1 MQKKYK
7 KLVASVAAVF
17 AASAMVMNAAFALA
31 PTAAIDGNVI
41 SAAYNHE
48 EAGFGTMVYLLN
60 AKVSDADTIDS
71 AYLGEHLVWAGAVTG
86 GTVSYTLPQDA
97 PYGAY
102 TVLFGADGLSD
113 LKSSRAAYVLYEEPG
128 VKARAV
134 SEIKGAATPGEM
146 AAAYQ
151 KYNNKAFMIDE
162 SILNANADMVFDLV
176 GQLGSD
182 ATAEDVAACVATAA
196 EYGAMRAMTEAEI
209 AKTLEENYKTLGL
222 DEDILLYSD
231 KVAASMVNG
240 LPGCTTITQI
250 QKLAKDSLAL
260 TALNEAVPSKFF
272 EVLKKYDTVFQV
284 TLSNRLDQLGAH
296 QYELTKQLADKE
308 YTAVDAVGSQVNQ
321 IINALYQKYYG
332 DGGSSGSGSIGSGGG
347 SGGSG
352 GIGSGGGNS
361 SVSGLIQPTVDQMND
376 NQNALAGNMLTDL
389 EGYDWAREAILALF
403 EDGILSGDGDGRFRP
418 GDGILREEFTKLLIT
433 AFCDGKTESKTLKFT
448 DVADAWYKPYIE
460 TAFAKGIVNGV
471 SEDTFGVGQYLT
483 REDAAVMLQRAAE
496 ATYHDITKKQT
507 LVGFTDQDSVS
518 DYAKIAVD
526 MLARAQIFN
535 GFEDGSFRP
544 QAQITRAEVA
554 KVIYGFVG
562 Q

>member
-7 KLVASVAAVF
+7 KLAASVAAVF

-97 PYGAY
+97 PYGVY

-196 EYGAMRAMTEAEI
+196 EYSAMKTMTEAEI

-222 DEDILLYSD
+222 DGDILLYSD
-231 KVAASMVNG
+231 KVAARMASG
-240 LPGCTTITQI
+240 LPNCTTVSQI

-272 EVLKKYDTVFQV
+272 EVLKKYDAVFQV
-284 TLSNRLDQLGAH
+284 TLSNRLDQLGEH

-332 DGGSSGSGSIGSGGG
+332 DGGSGGSGGG
-347 SGGSG
+347 GNRG
-352 GIGSGGGNS
+352 GISSGGGNS
-361 SVSGLIQPTVDQMND
+361 SVSGLTQPTVDQMND
-376 NQNALAGNMLTDL
+376 NQSAAAERTLTDL
-389 EGYDWAREAILALF
+389 EGYDWASEAILALF
-403 EDGILSGDGDGRFRP
+403 EDGVLSGDGDGKFRP
-418 GDGILREEFTKLLIT
+418 GDGILREEFTKLLIM
-433 AFCDGKTESKTLKFT
+433 AFCDGKTESKSLKFT

-507 LVGFTDQDSVS
+507 LVGFTDQDSIA
-518 DYAKIAVD
+518 DYARIAVD

-544 QAQITRAEVA
+544 QARITRAEVA

>member
-7 KLVASVAAVF
+7 KLAASVAAVF

-71 AYLGEHLVWAGAVTG
+71 AYLSAHLVWAGAVSG
-86 GTVSYTLPQDA
+86 GTVSYALPQDA
-97 PYGAY
+97 PYGVY

-134 SEIKGAATPGEM
+134 SEIKGAATAGEM

-196 EYGAMRAMTEAEI
+196 EYSAMKTMTEAEI

-222 DEDILLYSD
+222 DGDILLYSD
-231 KVAASMVNG
+231 KVAARMASG
-240 LPGCTTITQI
+240 LPNCTTVSQI

-272 EVLKKYDTVFQV
+272 EVLKKYDAVFQV
-284 TLSNRLDQLGAH
+284 TLSNRLDQLGEH

-332 DGGSSGSGSIGSGGG
+332 DGGSGGSGGG
-347 SGGSG
+347 GNRG
-352 GIGSGGGNS
+352 GISSGGGNS
-361 SVSGLIQPTVDQMND
+361 SVSGLTQPTVDQMND
-376 NQNALAGNMLTDL
+376 NQSAAAERTLTDL
-389 EGYDWAREAILALF
+389 EGYDWASEAILALF
-403 EDGILSGDGDGRFRP
+403 EDGVLSGDGDGKFRP
-418 GDGILREEFTKLLIT
+418 GDGILREEFTKLLIM
-433 AFCDGKTESKTLKFT
+433 AFCDGKTESKSLKFT

-507 LVGFTDQDSVS
+507 LVGFTDQDSIA
-518 DYAKIAVD
+518 DYARIAVD

-544 QAQITRAEVA
+544 QARITRAEVA

>member
-7 KLVASVAAVF
+7 KLAVSVAALF

-41 SAAYNHE
+41 SAAYDHE

-71 AYLGEHLVWAGAVTG
+71 AYLGERLVWAGAVTG

-97 PYGAY
+97 PYGVY

-196 EYGAMRAMTEAEI
+196 EYGAMRYMTEAEI

-231 KVAASMVNG
+231 KVAARMASG
-240 LPGCTTITQI
+240 LPNCTTVSQI

-272 EVLKKYDTVFQV
+272 EVLKKYDAVFQV

-296 QYELTKQLADKE
+296 QYELTKQLAEKE
-308 YTAVDAVGSQVNQ
+308 YTAADAVGSQVNQ

-332 DGGSSGSGSIGSGGG
+332 DGGSGG

-352 GIGSGGGNS
+352 GGGNRGGISSGGGNS
-361 SVSGLIQPTVDQMND
+361 SVSGLTQPTVDQMND
-376 NQNALAGNMLTDL
+376 NQSAAAERTLTDL
-389 EGYDWAREAILALF
+389 EGYDWASEAILALF
-403 EDGILSGDGDGRFRP
+403 EDGVLSGDGDGKFRP
-418 GDGILREEFTKLLIT
+418 GDGILREEFTKLLIM
-433 AFCDGKTESKTLKFT
+433 AFCDGKTESKSLKFT

-507 LVGFTDQDSVS
+507 LVGFTDQDSIA
-518 DYAKIAVD
+518 DYARIAVD

-544 QAQITRAEVA
+544 QARITRAEVA

>member
-7 KLVASVAAVF
+7 KLAVSVAALF
-17 AASAMVMNAAFALA
+17 AASAMLMNAAFATA

-41 SAAYNHE
+41 SAAYDHE

-60 AKVSDADTIDS
+60 AKVSDTDTIDQ
-71 AYLGEHLVWAGAVTG
+71 AYLSAHLVWAGAVSG
-86 GTVSYTLPQDA
+86 GTVSYALPQDA
-97 PYGAY
+97 PYGVY

-134 SEIKGAATPGEM
+134 SEIKGAATAGEM

-196 EYGAMRAMTEAEI
+196 EYSAMKTMTEAEI

-222 DEDILLYSD
+222 DGDILLYSD
-231 KVAASMVNG
+231 KVAARMASG
-240 LPGCTTITQI
+240 LPNCTTVSQI

-272 EVLKKYDTVFQV
+272 EVLKKYDAVFQV
-284 TLSNRLDQLGAH
+284 TLSNRLDQLGEH
-296 QYELTKQLADKE
+296 QYELTKQLAEKE
-308 YTAVDAVGSQVNQ
+308 YTAADAVGSQVNQ

-332 DGGSSGSGSIGSGGG
+332 DGGSGG

-352 GIGSGGGNS
+352 GGGNRGGISSGGGNS
-361 SVSGLIQPTVDQMND
+361 SVSGLTQPTVDQMND
-376 NQNALAGNMLTDL
+376 NQSAAAERTLTDL
-389 EGYDWAREAILALF
+389 EGYDWASEAILALF
-403 EDGILSGDGDGRFRP
+403 EDGVLSGDGDGRFRP
-418 GDGILREEFTKLLIT
+418 GDGILREEFTKLLIM
-433 AFCDGKTESKTLKFT
+433 AFCDGRTESKSLKFT

-460 TAFAKGIVNGV
+460 TAFTKGIVNGV

-507 LVGFTDQDSVS
+507 LVGFTDQDSIA
-518 DYAKIAVD
+518 DYARIAVD

-544 QAQITRAEVA
+544 QARITRAEVA

>member
-7 KLVASVAAVF
+7 KLAASVAAVF

-97 PYGAY
+97 PYGVY

-151 KYNNKAFMIDE
+151 KYNNKAFMSDE

-196 EYGAMRAMTEAEI
+196 EYSAMKTMTEAEI

-222 DEDILLYSD
+222 DGDILLYSD
-231 KVAASMVNG
+231 KVAARMASG
-240 LPGCTTITQI
+240 LPNCTTVSQI

-260 TALNEAVPSKFF
+260 MALNEAVPSKFF
-272 EVLKKYDTVFQV
+272 EVLKKYDAVFQV
-284 TLSNRLDQLGAH
+284 TLSNRLDQLGEH

-332 DGGSSGSGSIGSGGG
+332 DGGSGGSGGG
-347 SGGSG
+347 GNRG
-352 GIGSGGGNS
+352 GISSGGGNS
-361 SVSGLIQPTVDQMND
+361 SVSGLTQPTVDQMND
-376 NQNALAGNMLTDL
+376 NQSAAAERTLTDL
-389 EGYDWAREAILALF
+389 EGYDWASEAILALF
-403 EDGILSGDGDGRFRP
+403 EDGVLSGDGDGKFRP
-418 GDGILREEFTKLLIT
+418 GDGILREEFTKLLIM
-433 AFCDGKTESKTLKFT
+433 AFCDGKTESKSLKFT

-507 LVGFTDQDSVS
+507 LVGFTDQDSIA
-518 DYAKIAVD
+518 DYARIAVD

-544 QAQITRAEVA
+544 QARITRAEVA